1 MTSNQS
7 NLSSTLRAV
16 SIPVLL
22 TGLTV
27 GSPVNASQVL
37 EEIVVTAQK
46 REQSLQDVPISI
58 QAFSEEALRDSGV
71 NKVED
76 LALVTPGLVMTKQLL
91 SNTPYI
97 RGVGNPDAS
106 VGSES
111 PVSMYVDGVYMST
124 PNSAIYSFSSIDRV
138 EVLKGP
144 QGTLFGRNA
153 TGGLVHIVTKKPDHE
168 TQVKGSLS
176 YGDYDNVGAKLYA
189 TTGISENIAAD
200 IAIVYQDQ
208 DEGYGTNLTTG
219 EDIYRSDEFAVRS
232 KWSITP
238 GDDTE
243 ISISADYSE
252 IETSHGVIQAVYPG
266 SESAETALVFGGCL
280 AALGSPPAAP
290 TPAQLA
296 TCSGAAA
303 THQASNPNTV
313 QPDNFYD
320 SFQTNEGVYESDT
333 WGVNLR
339 IDHAFGDLDF
349 ASISGYRESSVR
361 GQFEQLVSRQ
371 GFLEISIDDQSVE
384 TFTQEIQ
391 IQKQEDNYGWIVGA
405 FYLNDESGF
414 QGPLGLDIHVL
425 AVADP
430 ASGAPLLFADR
441 NLFSTI
447 FTESYAVFG
456 EFNYSINEQLRLTT
470 GLRWTQDEREL
481 DQDDR
486 TVISGATVA
495 AVTARESEEWDEMTW
510 RVVLDY
516 QLNENTLLYGSY
528 SRGFKSGNF
537 NAASVGT
544 PPVDPEIIDAY
555 EVGYKATLMDGAAQL
570 NMAAYFYDYKDLQ
583 VTRTLAGSLVTE
595 NAAAAEILG
604 FEADLIAN
612 LTDALTIR
620 AGLSYIDSEYT
631 DFLNAPVFTPT
642 PFLGGNSVSSADV
655 SGNPLARTPD
665 FTFNLGGDYNI
676 HLESGQSVNL
686 GLNYAY
692 NDGYNWEPS
701 SRTVQD
707 SYGLLSAYVSW
718 KSADER
724 YGLRLFGSNLTGEE
738 YFSFVTS
745 TQVTDNYSAAPPR
758 TWGVELSFEL

>member
-1 MTSNQS
+1 MFCTQNTLSIGIRASAAPLVLSLLAMTSPAQA
-7 NLSSTLRAV
+7 TEM
-16 SIPVLL
+16 
-22 TGLTV
+22 
-27 GSPVNASQVL
+27 L

-46 REQSLQDVPISI
+46 REQNLQDVPISI
-58 QAFSEEALRDSGV
+58 QAFSEDALRDSGV

-124 PNSAIYSFSSIDRV
+124 PNSAIYSFSSINRV

-153 TGGLVHIVTKKPDHE
+153 TGGLVHIVTKKPDYE
-168 TQVKGSLS
+168 THVNGSIS
-176 YGDYDNVGAKLYA
+176 YGDYDNVGAKFYA
-189 TTGISENIAAD
+189 TTGVGEKVAAD

-208 DEGYGTNLTTG
+208 DEGYGKNLTTG

-232 KWSITP
+232 KWLITP
-238 GDDTE
+238 TDDTE

-290 TPAQLA
+290 TPAMLG
-296 TCSGAAA
+296 TCQGAAA
-303 THQASNPNTV
+303 NHQASNPNTV
-313 QPDNFYD
+313 QPDDFYD

-339 IDHAFGDLDF
+339 IDQAFEDLDF
-349 ASISGYRESSVR
+349 ASITGYRESSVR
-361 GQFEQLVSRQ
+361 GQFEQMVSAQ
-371 GFLEISIDDQSVE
+371 GLLEIDIDDQSVE

-391 IQKQEDNYGWIVGA
+391 LQKQAEDYGWIVGA
-405 FYLNDESGF
+405 FYLNDDSGF
-414 QGPLGLDIHVL
+414 ASPIGLDVHVL

-430 ASGAPLLFADR
+430 VSGAPLLFADQ
-441 NLFSTI
+441 NIFATI
-447 FTESYAVFG
+447 STESFAVFG
-456 EFNYSINEQLRLTT
+456 EFNYALTDQLRLTT
-470 GLRWTQDEREL
+470 GLRWTLDEREL
-481 DQDDR
+481 AQR
-486 TVISGATVA
+486 SATEIGGAVVA
-495 AVTARESEEWDEMTW
+495 TFEDNRSEEWDEMTW
-510 RVVLDY
+510 RLVLDY
-516 QLNENTLLYGSY
+516 QLNEDTLLYASY

-537 NAASVGT
+537 NSASLGT
-544 PPVDPEIIDAY
+544 PPVDPEVIDAY

-570 NMAAYFYDYKDLQ
+570 NMATYFYDYQDLQ
-583 VTRTLAGSLVTE
+583 VTRTLAGALVTE

-604 FEADLIAN
+604 FEADLVAN
-612 LTDALTIR
+612 LTDALSVR
-620 AGLSYIDSEYT
+620 LGFSYIDSEYT
-631 DFLNAPVFTPT
+631 DFPNAPVFTPT
-642 PFLGGNSVSSADV
+642 PFLGGNSVGSADV
-655 SGNPLARTPD
+655 SGNELARTPEY
-665 FTFNLGGDYNI
+665 TFNIGGDYYI
-676 HLESGQSVNL
+676 PLDSGQSINL

-707 SYGLLSAYVSW
+707 AYGLLGAYLSW

-724 YGLRLFGSNLTGEE
+724 YGVRLFGSNLTDEE

-745 TQVTDNYSAAPPR
+745 TAVTDNYSAAPPR
-758 TWGVELSFEL
+758 TWGVEFSFEM